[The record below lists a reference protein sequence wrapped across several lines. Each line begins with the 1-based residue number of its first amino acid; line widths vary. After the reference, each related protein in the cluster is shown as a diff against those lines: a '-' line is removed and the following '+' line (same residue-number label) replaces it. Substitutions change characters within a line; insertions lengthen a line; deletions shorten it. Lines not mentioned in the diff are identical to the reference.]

1 MHPYTGKNMD
11 IKNALTLKELLLTV
25 KKGVEGA
32 MPFPVWVSAEIAE
45 IKQRSSGHCYME
57 LIDDSGAGARAQ
69 AVIWNSNYRVIA
81 PYFENETGRSLGP
94 GMKILVKI
102 QVSYSEL
109 YSLTLSVTDIEPS
122 FSVGEVELERRRT
135 VRRLEEEGMFGMN
148 GTLRLPRLPRR
159 FAVVSS
165 ETAAG
170 YRDFMKHLHENQYGF
185 RFYTE
190 LFPAVMQGREAPVSI
205 VSAMERAAL
214 RENEFDALVLLRGGG
229 SGADL
234 SCFDDYWLSVNV
246 AQFPLPVITGIGHD
260 HDNHICDMVAAYSV
274 KTPTAIADLIL
285 DCFISEDARLESL
298 AVSLRQAVGM
308 KFMSMEAK
316 LDMLEQ
322 RLQSSAPENI
332 LKKGYVLL
340 LDDSGRRFSS
350 VEGRSE
356 GERISV
362 MMSDGVLGCRVE
374 SVERNGKNQENGKNK
389 GF

>member
-1 MHPYTGKNMD
+1 
-11 IKNALTLKELLLTV
+11 
-25 KKGVEGA
+25 

-57 LIDDSGAGARAQ
+57 LIDDSGAGARAH

-122 FSVGEVELERRRT
+122 FSVGEAELERRRT

-190 LFPAVMQGREAPVSI
+190 LFPAVMQGREAPASI

-374 SVERNGKNQENGKNK
+374 SVEKNGKNQENGKNK